1 MGEVGARVE
10 RHGEGRGRG
19 VRGDASSTEGEA
31 QQNNVRH
38 YLD

>member
-1 MGEVGARVE
+1 MGGVGACVQ

-19 VRGDASSTEGEA
+19 VRGDASSTDGEA

-38 YLD
+38 YSD